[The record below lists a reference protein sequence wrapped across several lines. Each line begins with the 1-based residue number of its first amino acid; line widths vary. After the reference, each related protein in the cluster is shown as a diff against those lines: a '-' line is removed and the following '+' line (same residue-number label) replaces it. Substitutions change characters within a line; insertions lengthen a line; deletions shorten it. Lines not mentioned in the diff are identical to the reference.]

1 MYCLII
7 DHLDRLAILRG
18 QILIHLIEHGHVRII
33 LLFRL
38 VALVSDGRS
47 DLLPMLVRLLNTTDR
62 LLRPHLVIE
71 LERLFLFLIHHQVWV
86 SLKRIVVAYLRSV
99 L

>member
-1 MYCLII
+1 
-7 DHLDRLAILRG
+7 
-18 QILIHLIEHGHVRII
+18 
-33 LLFRL
+33 
-38 VALVSDGRS
+38 
-47 DLLPMLVRLLNTTDR
+47 MLVGLLNTTDS

-99 L
+99 LLQGL